1 MQPRLSVVVPVYNVE
16 LYLDECLE
24 SLAAQT
30 FTDFEVIMV
39 DDGSTDDSAVIAKA
53 FAAADPRFR
62 LISQENKGLGAARN
76 TGVRE
81 MSPHSEYLAFVD
93 SDDTLP
99 PTAYA
104 LMIETLDETGSDF
117 AAGNVTRF
125 RSAGHVQSPVHR
137 VPFAATRLRTHVS
150 KFRPLLTDRTAWNK
164 VYRRSFWER
173 HGLAYPEAMLYEDA
187 PVSVPAHYLAESVD
201 VLSEPI
207 YNWRERE
214 IGERSITQNR
224 TNPQGL
230 VDRVKSIRMVREFML
245 ARVGEDP
252 MYAEHLRVYDN
263 NALAEEIPL
272 FWRVLP
278 GSDAA
283 YQEAFLEHVG
293 RLVREIGQD
302 AVRALHV
309 PHKLKLY
316 LTVHRRLDELIAQLE
331 FEKEHPG
338 SIPVTGTLHPK
349 ADYPFLDPA
358 SPVPDA
364 VLRLDP
370 ELRLRSRLDEA
381 AWHDGKLWLSGWA
394 FPRQL
399 GAESRGKALKSL
411 ILKEKGSRRTVLVP
425 ARSHLDPEAT
435 VASGA
440 EFRHADWAGFGAL
453 VNPARLRHR
462 GKWVDGLWY
471 VRIAVAGT
479 GSTPRRGPL
488 YGAGTGSGQTPP
500 AHWVTEDVRV
510 APQIQ
515 DGELAI
521 RVETAHARALE
532 VRAEGADL
540 VVRGILRTA
549 PAGEP
554 RLRMRHRES
563 GTILTAPLDLDAPR
577 DGRVPF
583 TARVNTASLT
593 DVRENHERLRPT
605 QAERSIARWDMSVE
619 IVTPAAGDPSAAASA
634 ASSHATPAVG
644 GQTAPAADGQTAAA
658 VGRRPARRDGWAQPT
673 VPGKETEAP
682 TKSTRLA
689 LILDDREGFSGAQF
703 AQGDTGRTV
712 YARRSPGG
720 YLQLC
725 DQPVQPLVD
734 RVSVQ
739 PDGTVTLTGSY
750 PAHGTHDLT
759 LVLRQTWSGHEY
771 TFPAK
776 ATDGRFEAHFVPAP
790 THRYA
795 GETPLRAGFW
805 WPSVQKPDGSRT
817 AVQLAP
823 PVHADLP
830 LEVTAHGKRVELQ
843 ARQYDQLALMA
854 HSELRPDERSRHR
867 QTRLRTEAYPAARH
881 EPLREAVLYD
891 VFGGRMYGDSPRAIH
906 EEMVRRGLPVE
917 HLWVVKDG
925 QCEVPATAK
934 AVRVHSPEYYEAMA
948 RSRYLVGNTHFPRWL
963 ERREG
968 QQIVQ
973 TWHGTPLKRIGFDFD
988 NDHFASTQYLTDL
1001 DRERHQW
1008 TMLLSPNRFSTP
1020 IMRSAFRFGG
1030 DVDGE
1035 LLETG
1040 YPRNDVLLAPDRAER
1055 AEKVRRVL
1063 GLPEGKKVVLYAP
1076 TWREDKQRHRGGF
1089 LLDLRIDLAKA
1100 RRELGDDH
1108 VLLVRPHAHIVE
1120 PVPGAG
1126 DGFVW
1131 DVASYPDIMDLL
1143 LIADVLVTDYSSVMF
1158 DFAVTG
1164 RPMLFFT
1171 YDLEHYR
1178 DRLRGFYFDFEKRAP
1193 GPLLPTSDELIAA
1206 LRDLDATS
1214 SRHEKAYD
1222 DFRAEFCD
1230 LDDGGAARR
1239 VVDRMLAHRGTA
1251 TA

>member
-30 FTDFEVIMV
+30 FQDFEVIMV
-39 DDGSTDDSAVIAKA
+39 DDGSTDGSAAIAEA

-81 MSPHSEYLAFVD
+81 MSADSEYLAFVD

-99 PTAYA
+99 ATAYA
-104 LMIETLDETGSDF
+104 LLIETLDETGSDF

-164 VYRRSFWER
+164 VYRRTFWER
-173 HGLAYPEAMLYEDA
+173 HSFAYPEAMLYEDA

-230 VDRVKSIRMVREFML
+230 IDRVKSIRMVRDFML
-245 ARVGEDP
+245 ARVGDDP
-252 MYAEHLRVYDN
+252 MYADHLKVYDN

-272 FWRVLP
+272 FWKVLP

-316 LTVHRRLDELIAQLE
+316 LTVHRRMDELIAQLE

-338 SIPVTGTLHPK
+338 SIPVSGTLHPK

-358 SPVPDA
+358 APVPDA
-364 VLRLDP
+364 VLRLDQ

-394 FPRQL
+394 FARQL
-399 GAESRGKALKSL
+399 GAESRSKALKSL

-453 VNPARLRHR
+453 VNPSRLRHR
-462 GKWVDGLWY
+462 GTWVDGVWY
-471 VRIAVAGT
+471 VRVAVAGT

-532 VRAEGADL
+532 VRAEGSHL

-549 PAGEP
+549 PEGTARL
-554 RLRMRHRES
+554 RLRMRES
-563 GTILTAPLDLDAPR
+563 GTILTAPLTLGVPHE
-577 DGRVPF
+577 GRVPF
-583 TARVNTASLT
+583 TAHVDTAALT
-593 DVRENHERLRPT
+593 DIRTNHERLRPT

-619 IVTPAAGDPSAAASA
+619 VVDASGDE
-634 ASSHATPAVG
+634 
-644 GQTAPAADGQTAAA
+644 
-658 VGRRPARRDGWAQPT
+658 PT
-673 VPGKETEAP
+673 
-682 TKSTRLA
+682 STRLA

-703 AQGDTGRTV
+703 PQADADRTV

-734 RVSVQ
+734 HVSAT
-739 PDGTVTLTGSY
+739 PDGTVTLTGTY
-750 PAHGTHDLT
+750 PAQGTHTLD

-776 ATDGRFEAHFVPAP
+776 AEDGRFEARFVPAP
-790 THRYA
+790 THHHA
-795 GETPLRAGFW
+795 GKTPLRAGFW
-805 WPSVQKPDGSRT
+805 WPSIQKPDGSRT

-823 PVHADLP
+823 PVHPALP
-830 LEVTAHGKRVELQ
+830 LEVNAHGKRVELQ

-854 HSELRPDERSRHR
+854 HSELRPEERSRHR

-906 EEMVRRGLPVE
+906 EEMVRRALPVD

-948 RSRYLVGNTHFPRWL
+948 RSRYIVGNTHFPRWL

-988 NDHFASTQYLTDL
+988 NEHFASTQYLQDL

-1035 LLETG
+1035 LLEAG

-1055 AEKVRRVL
+1055 ADKVRRAL
-1063 GLPEGKKVVLYAP
+1063 GLPDGKKVVLYAP

-1089 LLDLRIDLAKA
+1089 LLDLRVDLAKA
-1100 RRELGDDH
+1100 RAELGDDH

-1193 GPLLPTSDELIAA
+1193 GPLVPTSDELIAA
-1206 LRDLDATS
+1206 LRDIDATS
-1214 SRHEKAYD
+1214 APYAEAYD
-1222 DFRAEFCD
+1222 AFRAEFCD
-1230 LDDGGAARR
+1230 LDDGKAAAR
-1239 VVDRMLAHRGTA
+1239 VVDRMLAHRGATTA
-1251 TA
+1251 

>member
-30 FTDFEVIMV
+30 YQDFEVIMV
-39 DDGSTDDSAVIAKA
+39 DDGSTDGSAAIAET

-81 MSPHSEYLAFVD
+81 MSPDSEYLAFVD

-99 PTAYA
+99 TTAYA

-117 AAGNVTRF
+117 VAGNVTRF

-164 VYRRSFWER
+164 VYRRSFWEK
-173 HGLAYPEAMLYEDA
+173 HQLAYPEAMLYEDA

-230 VDRVKSIRMVREFML
+230 IDRVKSIRMVREFML
-245 ARVGEDP
+245 DHIDDDP
-252 MYAEHLRVYDN
+252 MYAEHLKVYDN

-316 LTVHRRLDELIAQLE
+316 LTVHRRLDELIGQLE

-349 ADYPFLDPA
+349 ADYPFLDPTV
-358 SPVPDA
+358 PVPDA

-381 AWHDGKLWLSGWA
+381 TWHDDKLWLSGWA
-394 FPRQL
+394 FARQL
-399 GAESRGKALKSL
+399 GAESRSKALKSL

-440 EFRHADWAGFGAL
+440 EFKHADWAGFGAL
-453 VNPARLRHR
+453 VNPSRLRHR

-471 VRIAVAGT
+471 VRVAVAGT

-500 AHWVTEDVRV
+500 AHWVTQDVRV

-532 VRAEGADL
+532 VRAEGAHL
-540 VVRGILRTA
+540 VVRGVLRTA
-549 PAGEP
+549 PDGEP

-563 GTILTAPLDLDAPR
+563 GTLLNVPLDLGAPEE
-577 DGRVPF
+577 GRVPF
-583 TARVNTASLT
+583 TARVATAELT
-593 DVRENHERLRPT
+593 EVREDHERLRPT

-619 IVTPAAGDPSAAASA
+619 VVD
-634 ASSHATPAVG
+634 SSGAEP
-644 GQTAPAADGQTAAA
+644 
-658 VGRRPARRDGWAQPT
+658 
-673 VPGKETEAP
+673 
-682 TKSTRLA
+682 KSTRLA

-703 AQGDTGRTV
+703 AQEDAGRTV

-734 RVSVQ
+734 HVSVH

-750 PAHGTHDLT
+750 PAGGTHDLE

-776 ATDGRFEAHFVPAP
+776 AHDGRFEANFVPAP

-805 WPSVQKPDGSRT
+805 WPSIQKPDGSRT

-823 PVHADLP
+823 PVHGNLP
-830 LEVTAHGKRVELQ
+830 LEVEAHGKRVELQ

-854 HSELRPDERSRHR
+854 HSELRPDERSRYR

-891 VFGGRMYGDSPRAIH
+891 VFGGRMYGDSPRAVH
-906 EEMVRRGLPVE
+906 EEMVRRGLPLE

-948 RSRYLVGNTHFPRWL
+948 RSRYIVGNTHFPRWL

-968 QQIVQ
+968 QQIIQ

-988 NDHFASTQYLTDL
+988 NDHFASTQYLQDL

-1008 TMLLSPNRFSTP
+1008 TMLLSPNKFSTP

-1035 LLETG
+1035 LLEAG
-1040 YPRNDVLLAPDRAER
+1040 YPRNDVLLAPDRAKR
-1055 AEKVRRVL
+1055 AEKVRRAL

-1089 LLDLRIDLAKA
+1089 LLDLRLDLAKA
-1100 RRELGDDH
+1100 REELGEDH

-1143 LIADVLVTDYSSVMF
+1143 LIADVMITDYSSVMF

-1206 LRDLDATS
+1206 LKDLDATS
-1214 SRHEKAYD
+1214 EPYQKAYD
-1222 DFRAEFCD
+1222 EFRAEFCD
-1230 LDDGGAARR
+1230 LDDGQAARR

>member
-30 FTDFEVIMV
+30 FKDFEVVMV
-39 DDGSTDDSAVIAKA
+39 DDGSTDGSAAIAER

-81 MSPHSEYLAFVD
+81 MSPDSEYLAFVD

-99 PTAYA
+99 ATAYA
-104 LMIETLDETGSDF
+104 LLIETLDETGSDF

-125 RSAGHVQSPVHR
+125 RSAGYVQSPVHR

-150 KFRPLLTDRTAWNK
+150 RFRPLLTDRTAWNK
-164 VYRRSFWER
+164 VYRRSFWEQ
-173 HGLAYPEAMLYEDA
+173 HQLAYPEAMLYEDA
-187 PVSVPAHYLAESVD
+187 PVSVPAHYLADSVD

-230 VDRVKSIRMVREFML
+230 IDRVKSIRMVREFLL
-245 ARVGEDP
+245 ARVGDDP
-252 MYAEHLRVYDN
+252 MYAEHLRVYDH

-272 FWRVLP
+272 FWKVLP

-316 LTVHRRLDELIAQLE
+316 LTVHRRLDELIGQLE

-338 SIPVTGTLHPK
+338 SIPVSGTLHPK
-349 ADYPFLDPA
+349 ADYPFLDPTD
-358 SPVPDA
+358 PVPDA

-381 AWHDGKLWLSGWA
+381 AWHDGRLWLSGWA
-394 FPRQL
+394 FARQL

-425 ARSHLDPEAT
+425 ARSHVDPEAT

-462 GKWVDGLWY
+462 GKWVDGLWW

-479 GSTPRRGPL
+479 GATPRRGPL
-488 YGAGTGSGQTPP
+488 HGSGTGSGQAPP

-532 VRAEGADL
+532 VRADGPDRL
-540 VVRGILRTA
+540 LVRGILRTA
-549 PAGEP
+549 PKGEA

-563 GTILTAPLDLDAPR
+563 GTILTTPLDLDAPVH
-577 DGRVPF
+577 GRVPF
-583 TARVNTASLT
+583 TALVGTATLT
-593 DVRENHERLRPT
+593 TTREDHERLRPT
-605 QAERSIARWDMSVE
+605 QAERSIGRWDMSVE
-619 IVTPAAGDPSAAASA
+619 IVDATGDEP
-634 ASSHATPAVG
+634 
-644 GQTAPAADGQTAAA
+644 
-658 VGRRPARRDGWAQPT
+658 R
-673 VPGKETEAP
+673 
-682 TKSTRLA
+682 STRLA

-703 AQGDTGRTV
+703 PHADRAV

-734 RVSVQ
+734 RVSVR
-739 PDGTVTLTGSY
+739 PDGSGTVTLTGSY
-750 PAHGTHDLT
+750 PAQGVHDLE

-776 ATDGRFEAHFVPAP
+776 AADGRFEASFVPAP

-805 WPSVQKPDGSRT
+805 WPSIQKPDGSRT

-823 PVHADLP
+823 PVHAHLP
-830 LEVTAHGKRVELQ
+830 LEITAHGKRVELQ

-854 HSELRPDERSRHR
+854 HSELRPDERSRYR

-925 QCEVPATAK
+925 QCEVPATAR

-948 RSRYLVGNTHFPRWL
+948 RSRYIVGNTHFPRWL

-968 QQIVQ
+968 QQIIQ

-988 NDHFASTQYLTDL
+988 NEHFASTQYLTDL

-1020 IMRSAFRFGG
+1020 ILRSAFRFGG

-1035 LLETG
+1035 LLEAG
-1040 YPRNDVLLAPDRAER
+1040 YPRNDVLLAPEHAEHAEHAER
-1055 AEKVRRVL
+1055 ADRADRAARVRRTL
-1063 GLPEGKKVVLYAP
+1063 GLPDGKKVVLYAP

-1089 LLDLRIDLAKA
+1089 LLDLRIDLEKA
-1100 RRELGDDH
+1100 RHELGDDH

-1131 DVASYPDIMDLL
+1131 DVAGYPDIMDLL

-1193 GPLLPTSDELIAA
+1193 GPLVPTSDELIAA
-1206 LRDLDATS
+1206 LKGLDATS
-1214 SRHEKAYD
+1214 GPYEKAYAE
-1222 DFRAEFCD
+1222 FRAEFCD
-1230 LDDGGAARR
+1230 LDDGRAAAR
-1239 VVDRMLAHRGTA
+1239 VVDRMLAHRGRA

>member
-30 FTDFEVIMV
+30 FTDFEVLMV
-39 DDGSTDDSAVIAKA
+39 DDGSTDGSAVIAKA

-81 MSPHSEYLAFVD
+81 MSPDSEYLAFVD

-99 PTAYA
+99 ATAYA

-150 KFRPLLTDRTAWNK
+150 RFRPLLTDRTAWNK

-187 PVSVPAHYLAESVD
+187 PVSVPAHYLADSVD

-230 VDRVKSIRMVREFML
+230 VDRVKSIRMVREFLL
-245 ARVGEDP
+245 ARLGGDP
-252 MYAEHLRVYDN
+252 MYAEHLRVYDH

-272 FWRVLP
+272 FWKVLP

-316 LTVHRRLDELIAQLE
+316 LTVHRRLDELIGQLE

-338 SIPVTGTLHPK
+338 SIPVSGTLHPK
-349 ADYPFLDPA
+349 ADYPFLDPTD
-358 SPVPDA
+358 PIPDA
-364 VLRLDP
+364 VLRLDQ

-399 GAESRGKALKSL
+399 GAESRSKALKTL
-411 ILKEKGSRRTVLVP
+411 ILKEKGSRRRVVVP
-425 ARSHLDPEAT
+425 ARSHLDAEAT

-453 VNPARLRHR
+453 LNPARLRHR
-462 GKWVDGLWY
+462 GTWVDGLWY

-515 DGELAI
+515 DGELAV

-532 VRAEGADL
+532 VRAEGPRL
-540 VVRGILRTA
+540 LVRGILRTA
-549 PAGEP
+549 PEGEP

-563 GTILTAPLDLDAPR
+563 GTILTVPLDLGAPR
-577 DGRVPF
+577 EGRVPF
-583 TARVNTASLT
+583 TAHVDTAALT
-593 DVRENHERLRPT
+593 EVREDHERLRPT
-605 QAERSIARWDMSVE
+605 QAERSVARWDMSVE
-619 IVTPAAGDPSAAASA
+619 VVDSAAAE
-634 ASSHATPAVG
+634 
-644 GQTAPAADGQTAAA
+644 
-658 VGRRPARRDGWAQPT
+658 PT
-673 VPGKETEAP
+673 
-682 TKSTRLA
+682 STRLA

-703 AQGDTGRTV
+703 AQGDTARTV

-734 RVSVQ
+734 RVSMD

-750 PAHGTHDLT
+750 PARGTHELA

-771 TFPAK
+771 TFPAT
-776 ATDGRFEAHFVPAP
+776 ASDGRFEARFVPAP
-790 THRYA
+790 THAHA
-795 GETPLRAGFW
+795 GATPLRAGFW

-823 PVHADLP
+823 PAHAGLP

-854 HSELRPDERSRHR
+854 HSELRPEERSRHR

-925 QCEVPATAK
+925 QCDVPATAR

-988 NDHFASTQYLTDL
+988 NDHFASTQYLQDL

-1035 LLETG
+1035 LLEAG
-1040 YPRNDVLLAPDRAER
+1040 YPRNDVLLAPDRAKR
-1055 AEKVRRVL
+1055 AEEVRRTL

-1089 LLDLRIDLAKA
+1089 LLDLRVDLEKA
-1100 RRELGDDH
+1100 RHELGEDH

-1143 LIADVLVTDYSSVMF
+1143 LISDVLVTDYSSVMF

-1193 GPLLPTSDELIAA
+1193 GPLVPTSDDLIRA
-1206 LRDLDATS
+1206 LRDLDTVSEPYA
-1214 SRHEKAYD
+1214 RAYEE
-1222 DFRAEFCD
+1222 FRAEFCD
-1230 LDDGGAARR
+1230 LDDGEAARR

>member
-1 MQPRLSVVVPVYNVE
+1 MQPRLSVVVPVHDVE

-30 FTDFEVIMV
+30 FTDFEVVMV
-39 DDGSTDDSAVIAKA
+39 DDGSRDGSAAIAGR

-76 TGVRE
+76 TGVRQ

-104 LMIETLDETGSDF
+104 LLIETLDATGSDF

-125 RSAGHVQSPVHR
+125 RSAGYVQSPVHR
-137 VPFAATRLRTHVS
+137 VPFATTRLRTHVS
-150 KFRPLLTDRTAWNK
+150 RFRPLLTDRTAWNK
-164 VYRRSFWER
+164 VYRRSFWEKHR
-173 HGLAYPEAMLYEDA
+173 LAYPEAMLYEDA
-187 PVSVPAHYLAESVD
+187 PVSVPAHYLADAVD

-214 IGERSITQNR
+214 SGERSITQNR

-230 VDRVKSIRMVREFML
+230 IDRVKSIRMVRAFLL
-245 ARVGEDP
+245 ARVDDDP
-252 MYAEHLRVYDN
+252 MYAEHLRVYDD

-272 FWRVLP
+272 FWKVLP

-302 AVRALHV
+302 AVRALPV

-331 FEKEHPG
+331 FEKEHGG
-338 SIPVTGTLHPK
+338 SIPVTGTLRPQ
-349 ADYPFLDPA
+349 ADYPFLDPTV
-358 SPVPDA
+358 PVPDA
-364 VLRLDP
+364 VLRLDQ

-381 AWHDGKLWLSGWA
+381 AWHDGKLWLTGWA

-425 ARSHLDPEAT
+425 ARSHIDPEAT

-453 VNPARLRHR
+453 VNPARLRRR
-462 GKWVDGLWY
+462 GRWVDGLWR

-479 GSTPRRGPL
+479 GMTPRRGPL
-488 YGAGTGSGQTPP
+488 HGAGTGSGQTPP
-500 AHWVTEDVRV
+500 AHWVAEDVRV

-532 VRAEGADL
+532 VRAEGSHL

-549 PAGEP
+549 PDGAP

-563 GTILTAPLDLDAPR
+563 GAIRTVPLDLGVPR

-583 TARVNTASLT
+583 TARVGTAALT
-593 DVRENHERLRPT
+593 QVREDHERLRPT

-619 IVTPAAGDPSAAASA
+619 IVTGTGTGTGTDADAGNTGAEPA
-634 ASSHATPAVG
+634 
-644 GQTAPAADGQTAAA
+644 
-658 VGRRPARRDGWAQPT
+658 
-673 VPGKETEAP
+673 
-682 TKSTRLA
+682 STRLA
-689 LILDDREGFSGAQF
+689 LVLDDREGFSGAQF
-703 AQGDTGRTV
+703 PHAGRAM

-720 YLQLC
+720 YLQFV

-734 RVSVQ
+734 RVSVS

-750 PAHGTHDLT
+750 PAPGAHALDLM
-759 LVLRQTWSGHEY
+759 LRQTWSGHEY
-771 TFPAK
+771 TFPAR
-776 ATDGRFEAHFVPAP
+776 ADDGRFEARFVPAP
-790 THRYA
+790 THRPT
-795 GETPLRAGFW
+795 GGIPLRAGFW
-805 WPSVQKPDGSRT
+805 WPSVRRPDGTRT

-823 PVHADLP
+823 PVHGHLP
-830 LEVTAHGKRVELQ
+830 MEVEAHGKRVELQ

-854 HSELRPDERSRHR
+854 HSELRPDERSRYR
-867 QTRLRTEAYPAARH
+867 QTRLRTETYPAARH

-891 VFGGRMYGDSPRAIH
+891 VFGGRMYGDSPRALH

-917 HLWVVKDG
+917 HLWVVRDG
-925 QCEVPATAK
+925 QCRVPATAK

-963 ERREG
+963 VRREG

-973 TWHGTPLKRIGFDFD
+973 TWHGTPLKRIGFDFA
-988 NDHFASTQYLTDL
+988 NDHFASTQYLVDL

-1020 IMRSAFRFGG
+1020 ILRGAFRFGA

-1035 LLETG
+1035 LVETG

-1055 AEKVRRVL
+1055 AARVRRAL

-1089 LLDLRIDLAKA
+1089 LLDLRLDLEKA
-1100 RRELGDDH
+1100 RHELGEDH
-1108 VLLVRPHAHIVE
+1108 VLLVRPHAHVVE

-1131 DVASYPDIMDLL
+1131 DVAGHPDVMDLL

-1178 DRLRGFYFDFEKRAP
+1178 DRLRGFYFDFERRAP
-1193 GPLLPTSDELIAA
+1193 GPLVPTSDDLIAA
-1206 LRDLDATS
+1206 LRDVEAAS
-1214 SRHEKAYD
+1214 EPYAEAYEA
-1222 DFRAEFCD
+1222 FRAAFCD
-1230 LDDGGAARR
+1230 LDDGRAAAR
-1239 VVDRMLAHRGTA
+1239 VVDRMLAHRGA
-1251 TA
+1251 AAV

>member
-30 FTDFEVIMV
+30 FTDFEVLMV
-39 DDGSTDDSAVIAKA
+39 DDGSTDSSAAIAER

-81 MSPHSEYLAFVD
+81 MADASEYLAFVD

-99 PTAYA
+99 ATAYA
-104 LMIETLDETGSDF
+104 LLIDTLDKTGSDF

-164 VYRRSFWER
+164 VYRRTFWEK
-173 HGLAYPEAMLYEDA
+173 HHLAYPEGMLYEDA

-230 VDRVKSIRMVREFML
+230 VDRVKSIRMVRDFML
-245 ARVGEDP
+245 GHSDP
-252 MYAEHLRVYDN
+252 MYAEHLAVYDN

-272 FWRVLP
+272 FWKVLP

-302 AVRALHV
+302 AVRALPV

-316 LTVHRRLDELIAQLE
+316 LTVHRRMDELIELLE
-331 FEKEHPG
+331 FEKEHGG

-349 ADYPFLDPA
+349 ADYPFLDTAAHPI
-358 SPVPDA
+358 PDA
-364 VLRLDP
+364 VLRLDQ

-394 FPRQL
+394 FARQL
-399 GAESRGKALKSL
+399 GAESRAKSLKSL

-453 VNPARLRHR
+453 VNPNRLKHR
-462 GKWVDGLWY
+462 GKWVDGRWY

-479 GSTPRRGPL
+479 GSTPRRGPVQ
-488 YGAGTGSGQTPP
+488 GAGTGTGQTPP
-500 AHWVTEDVRV
+500 AHWVTEDVRI

-515 DGELAI
+515 DGELCI
-521 RVETAHARALE
+521 RVENAHARCLE
-532 VRAEGADL
+532 VRSQDGQL
-540 VVRGILRTA
+540 TVRGILRTA
-549 PAGEP
+549 PDGP
-554 RLRMRHRES
+554 TRLRLRHRES
-563 GTILTAPLDLDAPR
+563 GHILTVPLDLGAPAG
-577 DGRVPF
+577 GRVPF
-583 TARVNTASLT
+583 TATVDLT
-593 DVRENHERLRPT
+593 ELTHVREDHERLRPT
-605 QAERSIARWDMSVE
+605 QAERSIARWDSSVE
-619 IVTPAAGDPSAAASA
+619 
-634 ASSHATPAVG
+634 VG
-644 GQTAPAADGQTAAA
+644 PVAESPEGPH
-658 VGRRPARRDGWAQPT
+658 P
-673 VPGKETEAP
+673 
-682 TKSTRLA
+682 TRLA
-689 LILDDREGFSGAQF
+689 LVLDDREGCSGAQF
-703 AQGDTGRTV
+703 PYEGRAL

-725 DQPVQPLVD
+725 DQPAQPLIEHVA
-734 RVSVQ
+734 VA
-739 PDGTVTLTGSY
+739 PDGTVALSGTY
-750 PAHGTHDLT
+750 PAGGEHELR
-759 LVLRQTWSGHEY
+759 LVLRQTWSGHEF
-771 TFPAK
+771 TFPAR
-776 ATDGRFEAHFVPAP
+776 AVDGRFEARFVPAP
-790 THRYA
+790 TYRYA
-795 GETPLRAGFW
+795 ATPLRAGFW
-805 WPSVQKPDGSRT
+805 WPSVERPDGVRT

-823 PVHADLP
+823 TVQAQLP
-830 LEVTAHGKRVELQ
+830 LEVKAHGKRVELQ
-843 ARQYDQLALMA
+843 ARQYDQLALLA
-854 HSELRPDERSRHR
+854 HSELRPEERSRYR
-867 QTRLRTEAYPAARH
+867 QTRLRTETYPAARH

-906 EEMVRRGLPVE
+906 EELVRRGTPVE

-925 QCEVPATAK
+925 QCEVPATAQ
-934 AVRVHSPEYYEAMA
+934 AVRVHSPEWYEAMA
-948 RSRYLVGNTHFPRWL
+948 RSRYIVGNTHFPRWL

-988 NDHFASTQYLTDL
+988 NDHFASTQYLADL

-1008 TMLLSPNRFSTP
+1008 TMLVSPNRFSTP
-1020 IMRSAFRFGG
+1020 ILERAFRFQG
-1030 DVDGE
+1030 DVEGE
-1035 LLETG
+1035 LVETG
-1040 YPRNDVLLAPDRAER
+1040 YPRNDVLLAPDRAKR
-1055 AEKVRRVL
+1055 AEKVRRAL

-1089 LLDLRIDLAKA
+1089 LLDLRIDLDAA

-1131 DVASYPDIMDLL
+1131 DVAGYPDIMDLL
-1143 LIADVLVTDYSSVMF
+1143 LVADVLITDYSSVMF

-1164 RPMLFFT
+1164 KPMLFFT

-1178 DRLRGFYFDFEKRAP
+1178 DRLRGFYFDFEERAP
-1193 GPLLPTSDELIAA
+1193 GPLLQESGALVAA
-1206 LRDLDATS
+1206 VRDVTAATAPYA
-1214 SRHEKAYD
+1214 EAYER
-1222 DFRAEFCD
+1222 FRAEFCD
-1230 LDDGGAARR
+1230 LEDGHAARR
-1239 VVDRMLAHRGTA
+1239 VVDRMLAHRGGA
-1251 TA
+1251 GAGA

>member
-30 FTDFEVIMV
+30 FTDFEVVMV
-39 DDGSTDDSAVIAKA
+39 DDGSTDGSAAIAGR

-99 PTAYA
+99 ATAYA
-104 LMIETLDETGSDF
+104 LLIETLDETGSDF

-125 RSAGHVQSPVHR
+125 RSAGYVQSPVHR

-164 VYRRSFWER
+164 VYRRSFWEEHR
-173 HGLAYPEAMLYEDA
+173 LAYPEAMLYEDA
-187 PVSVPAHYLAESVD
+187 PVSVPAHYLADAVD

-230 VDRVKSIRMVREFML
+230 IDRVKSIRMVREFLL
-245 ARVGEDP
+245 ARVDDDP

-331 FEKEHPG
+331 FEKEHGG
-338 SIPVTGTLHPK
+338 SIPVSGTLHPK
-349 ADYPFLDPA
+349 ADYPFLDPTA
-358 SPVPDA
+358 PVPDA
-364 VLRLDP
+364 VLRLGP

-399 GAESRGKALKSL
+399 GAESRSKALKSL

-462 GKWVDGLWY
+462 GRWVDGLWY
-471 VRIAVAGT
+471 VRVAVAGT

-532 VRAEGADL
+532 VRAEGTGL
-540 VVRGILRTA
+540 LVRGVLRTA
-549 PAGEP
+549 PEGAA

-563 GTILTAPLDLDAPR
+563 GTIRTVPLDLGVPR
-577 DGRVPF
+577 EGRVPF
-583 TARVNTASLT
+583 TAQVDTAALT
-593 DVRENHERLRPT
+593 EVREDHERLRPT
-605 QAERSIARWDMSVE
+605 QAERSIGRWDMSVE
-619 IVTPAAGDPSAAASA
+619 IVTGNEAGTGAGA
-634 ASSHATPAVG
+634 
-644 GQTAPAADGQTAAA
+644 
-658 VGRRPARRDGWAQPT
+658 
-673 VPGKETEAP
+673 EAGAEAGA
-682 TKSTRLA
+682 KSTRLA

-703 AQGDTGRTV
+703 PHGDRAM

-725 DQPVQPLVD
+725 DQPAQPLVD
-734 RVSVQ
+734 RVSVA

-750 PAHGTHDLT
+750 PAQGACDLE

-771 TFPAK
+771 TFPAR
-776 ATDGRFEAHFVPAP
+776 ARGGRFEASFVPAP
-790 THRYA
+790 THRHA
-795 GETPLRAGFW
+795 GGTPLRAGFW

-823 PVHADLP
+823 PVHAQLP
-830 LEVTAHGKRVELQ
+830 LEVVAHGKRVELQ
-843 ARQYDQLALMA
+843 VRQYDQLALMA
-854 HSELRPDERSRHR
+854 HSELRPDERSRYR

-906 EEMVRRGLPVE
+906 EEMVRRGLPLE

-925 QCEVPATAK
+925 QCEVPPTAK

-948 RSRYLVGNTHFPRWL
+948 RSRYIVGNTHFPRWL

-988 NDHFASTQYLTDL
+988 NDHFASTQYLLDL

-1020 IMRSAFRFGG
+1020 IMRSAFRFGDDG
-1030 DVDGE
+1030 DAAAGE
-1035 LLETG
+1035 LLEAG

-1055 AEKVRRVL
+1055 AARVRRAL
-1063 GLPEGKKVVLYAP
+1063 GLPDGKKVILYAP

-1089 LLDLRIDLAKA
+1089 LLDLRVDLEKA
-1100 RRELGDDH
+1100 RHELGDDH
-1108 VLLVRPHAHIVE
+1108 VLLIRPHAHIVE

-1193 GPLLPTSDELIAA
+1193 GPLVTTSDELIAA
-1206 LRDLDATS
+1206 LRDVDAV
-1214 SRHEKAYD
+1214 REPYGQAYEE
-1222 DFRAEFCD
+1222 FRAAFCD
-1230 LDDGGAARR
+1230 LDDGQAARR
-1239 VVDRMLAHRGTA
+1239 VVDRMLAHRGTT

>member
-30 FTDFEVIMV
+30 FTDFEVVMV
-39 DDGSTDDSAVIAKA
+39 DDGSTDGSAAIAEA

-81 MSPHSEYLAFVD
+81 MSPDSEYLAFVD

-99 PTAYA
+99 ATAYA
-104 LMIETLDETGSDF
+104 LLIETLDATGSDF

-125 RSAGHVQSPVHR
+125 RSAGYVQSPVHR

-164 VYRRSFWER
+164 VYRRSFWEKHR
-173 HGLAYPEAMLYEDA
+173 LAYPEAMLYEDA
-187 PVSVPAHYLAESVD
+187 PVSVPAHYLADAVD

-230 VDRVKSIRMVREFML
+230 IDRVKSIRMVREFLL
-245 ARVGEDP
+245 ARVGDDP

-331 FEKEHPG
+331 FEKEHGG

-349 ADYPFLDPA
+349 ADYPFLDPTA
-358 SPVPDA
+358 PVPDA
-364 VLRLDP
+364 VLRLGP

-399 GAESRGKALKSL
+399 GAESRSKALKSL

-425 ARSHLDPEAT
+425 ARAHLDPEAT

-462 GKWVDGLWY
+462 GRWVDGLWY
-471 VRIAVAGT
+471 VRVAVAGT

-532 VRAEGADL
+532 VRAEGTGL
-540 VVRGILRTA
+540 LVRGVLRTA
-549 PAGEP
+549 PEGTA

-563 GTILTAPLDLDAPR
+563 GTILTVPLDLGVPVE
-577 DGRVPF
+577 GRVPF
-583 TARVNTASLT
+583 TALIGTAALT
-593 DVRENHERLRPT
+593 EVREDHERLRPT
-605 QAERSIARWDMSVE
+605 QAERSIGRWDMSVE
-619 IVTPAAGDPSAAASA
+619 IVTGTGPGTHTCTDID
-634 ASSHATPAVG
+634 TDTG
-644 GQTAPAADGQTAAA
+644 TAA
-658 VGRRPARRDGWAQPT
+658 
-673 VPGKETEAP
+673 EAG
-682 TKSTRLA
+682 TSSTRLA

-703 AQGDTGRTV
+703 PHGDRAM

-725 DQPVQPLVD
+725 DQPAQPLID
-734 RVSVQ
+734 RVSVA
-739 PDGTVTLTGSY
+739 PDGAVTLTGSY
-750 PAHGTHDLT
+750 PAQGTCELE

-771 TFPAK
+771 TFPAR
-776 ATDGRFEAHFVPAP
+776 AEGGRFTARFVPAP
-790 THRYA
+790 THAHA
-795 GETPLRAGFW
+795 GATPLRAGFW

-823 PVHADLP
+823 PVHAHLP
-830 LEVTAHGKRVELQ
+830 LEVVAHGKRVELQ
-843 ARQYDQLALMA
+843 VRQYDQLALMA
-854 HSELRPDERSRHR
+854 HSELRPDERSRYR

-948 RSRYLVGNTHFPRWL
+948 RSRYIVGNTHFPRWL

-988 NDHFASTQYLTDL
+988 NDHFASTQYLMDL

-1030 DVDGE
+1030 DVEGE
-1035 LLETG
+1035 LLEAG

-1055 AEKVRRVL
+1055 AARVRRAL

-1089 LLDLRIDLAKA
+1089 LLDLRIDLEKA
-1100 RRELGDDH
+1100 RHELGDDH

-1131 DVASYPDIMDLL
+1131 DVAGYPDIMDLL

-1178 DRLRGFYFDFEKRAP
+1178 DRLRGFYFDFVERAP

-1206 LRDLDATS
+1206 LRDVDAMS
-1214 SRHEKAYD
+1214 APYERAYD

-1230 LDDGGAARR
+1230 LDDGQAARR
-1239 VVDRMLAHRGTA
+1239 VVDRMLAHRGTT

>member
-16 LYLDECLE
+16 LYLDACLS

-30 FTDFEVIMV
+30 FTDFEVVMV
-39 DDGSTDDSAVIAKA
+39 DDGSTDGSAAIAGA

-62 LISQENKGLGAARN
+62 LISQRNKGLGAARN

-81 MSPHSEYLAFVD
+81 MSPDSEFLAFVD

-99 PTAYA
+99 ATAYA

-137 VPFAATRLRTHVS
+137 VPFATTRLRTHVS
-150 KFRPLLTDRTAWNK
+150 RFRPLLTDRTAWNK

-173 HGLAYPEAMLYEDA
+173 HHLSYPEAMLYEDA

-201 VLSEPI
+201 VLSEPV

-214 IGERSITQNR
+214 TGERSITQNR
-224 TNPQGL
+224 TDPRGL
-230 VDRVKSIRMVREFML
+230 VDRVRSIRMVREFL
-245 ARVGEDP
+245 LSRAGAGADDGP

-272 FWRVLP
+272 FWKVLP

-316 LTVHRRLDELIAQLE
+316 LTVHRRMDELIAQLE
-331 FEKEHPG
+331 FEKAHGG
-338 SIPVTGTLHPK
+338 SVPVAGTLRPR
-349 ADYPFLDPA
+349 ADYPFLDPTA
-358 SPVPDA
+358 PVPDA
-364 VLRLDP
+364 VLRLDQ

-411 ILKEKGSRRTVLVP
+411 ILKEKGTRRRVLVP
-425 ARSHLDPEAT
+425 ARARIDPEAT

-462 GKWVDGLWY
+462 GTWVDGLWK

-479 GSTPRRGPL
+479 GMTPRRGPL

-500 AHWVTEDVRV
+500 AHWVTADVRV

-532 VRAEGADL
+532 VRAEGSGL
-540 VVRGILRTA
+540 LVRGVLRTA
-549 PAGEP
+549 PDGTP
-554 RLRMRHRES
+554 RLRLRHRES
-563 GTILTAPLDLDAPR
+563 GKLLDAPLTLGLPES
-577 DGRVPF
+577 GRVPF
-583 TARVNTASLT
+583 TAHVSTAALAE
-593 DVRENHERLRPT
+593 VREHHERLRPT
-605 QAERSIARWDMSVE
+605 QAERSIARWDLSVE
-619 IVTPAAGDPSAAASA
+619 V
-634 ASSHATPAVG
+634 V
-644 GQTAPAADGQTAAA
+644 APDEEG
-658 VGRRPARRDGWAQPT
+658 
-673 VPGKETEAP
+673 
-682 TKSTRLA
+682 STRLA

-703 AQGDTGRTV
+703 ARDGRAL

-720 YLQLC
+720 YLQFV

-734 RVSVQ
+734 RVSVR
-739 PDGTVTLTGSY
+739 PDGTVDLTGSY
-750 PAHGTHDLT
+750 PAPGEHHLR

-771 TFPAK
+771 TYDAH
-776 ATDGRFEAHFVPAP
+776 ASDGRFTASFLPAP
-790 THRYA
+790 TAGYA
-795 GETPLRAGFW
+795 SETPLRAGFW
-805 WPSVQKPDGSRT
+805 WPSVQHPDGTRT

-823 PVHADLP
+823 PVHGSLP

-843 ARQYDQLALMA
+843 ARQYDQLALLA
-854 HSELRPDERSRHR
+854 HSELRPDERSRYR
-867 QTRLRTEAYPAARH
+867 QTRLREETYPAARH

-906 EEMVRRGLPVE
+906 EEMVRRALPVE

-925 QCEVPATAK
+925 QCEVPDTAR

-968 QQIVQ
+968 QQIIQ

-988 NDHFASTQYLTDL
+988 NDHFASTQYLVDL
-1001 DRERHQW
+1001 DHERLKW
-1008 TMLLSPNRFSTP
+1008 TTLLSPNRFSTP
-1020 IMRSAFRFGG
+1020 VLRSAFRFGG

-1055 AEKVRRVL
+1055 AARVRRTL

-1089 LLDLRIDLAKA
+1089 LLDLRVDLEKA
-1100 RRELGDDH
+1100 RAGLGDDH
-1108 VLLVRPHAHIVE
+1108 VLLVRPHAHVVE

-1131 DVASYPDIMDLL
+1131 DVAGYPDIMELL

-1178 DRLRGFYFDFEKRAP
+1178 DRLRGFYFDFEERAP
-1193 GPLLPTSDELIAA
+1193 GPLLSTSDELIAA
-1206 LRDLDATS
+1206 LRNVAAVCGPY
-1214 SRHEKAYD
+1214 EQAYQA
-1222 DFRAEFCD
+1222 FRAEFCD
-1230 LDDGGAARR
+1230 LDDGRAARR
-1239 VVDRMLAHRGTA
+1239 VVDRMLEHRGAA

>member
-30 FTDFEVIMV
+30 FTDFEVVMV
-39 DDGSTDDSAVIAKA
+39 DDGSTDGSAAIAEA

-81 MSPHSEYLAFVD
+81 MSPDSEYLAFVD

-99 PTAYA
+99 ATAYA
-104 LMIETLDETGSDF
+104 LLIETLDTTGSDF

-125 RSAGHVQSPVHR
+125 RSAGYVQSPVHR

-164 VYRRSFWER
+164 VYRRSFWEKHR
-173 HGLAYPEAMLYEDA
+173 FAYPEAMLYEDA
-187 PVSVPAHYLAESVD
+187 PVSVPAHYLADAVD

-230 VDRVKSIRMVREFML
+230 IDRVKSIRMVREFLL
-245 ARVGEDP
+245 ARVGDDP

-331 FEKEHPG
+331 FEKEHGG
-338 SIPVTGTLHPK
+338 SIPVSGTLHPK

-358 SPVPDA
+358 APVPDA
-364 VLRLDP
+364 VLRLGP

-399 GAESRGKALKSL
+399 GAEARSKALKSL

-425 ARSHLDPEAT
+425 ARAHLDPEAT

-462 GKWVDGLWY
+462 GRWVDGLWY
-471 VRIAVAGT
+471 VRVAVAGT

-532 VRAEGADL
+532 VRAEGTGL
-540 VVRGILRTA
+540 LVRGVLRTA
-549 PAGEP
+549 PEDTA

-563 GTILTAPLDLDAPR
+563 GTILTVPLDLGVPVA
-577 DGRVPF
+577 GRVPF
-583 TARVNTASLT
+583 TALIGTAALT
-593 DVRENHERLRPT
+593 EVREDHERLRPT
-605 QAERSIARWDMSVE
+605 QAERSIGRWDMSVE
-619 IVTPAAGDPSAAASA
+619 IGTG
-634 ASSHATPAVG
+634 
-644 GQTAPAADGQTAAA
+644 
-658 VGRRPARRDGWAQPT
+658 
-673 VPGKETEAP
+673 TEAG
-682 TKSTRLA
+682 TSSTRLA

-703 AQGDTGRTV
+703 PHGDRAM

-734 RVSVQ
+734 RVSVD

-750 PAHGTHDLT
+750 PAQGTCDLE

-771 TFPAK
+771 TFPAH
-776 ATDGRFEAHFVPAP
+776 AEGGRFTARFVPAP
-790 THRYA
+790 THAHA
-795 GETPLRAGFW
+795 GATPLRAGFW

-823 PVHADLP
+823 PVHAHLP
-830 LEVTAHGKRVELQ
+830 LEVVAHGKRVELQ
-843 ARQYDQLALMA
+843 VRQYDQLALMA
-854 HSELRPDERSRHR
+854 HSELRPDERSRYR

-925 QCEVPATAK
+925 QCEVPPTAK

-948 RSRYLVGNTHFPRWL
+948 RSRYIVGNTHFPRWL

-988 NDHFASTQYLTDL
+988 NDHFASTQYLMDL

-1020 IMRSAFRFGG
+1020 IMRSAFRFGDNG
-1030 DVDGE
+1030 DDAAGE
-1035 LLETG
+1035 LLEAG

-1055 AEKVRRVL
+1055 AARVRRAL
-1063 GLPEGKKVVLYAP
+1063 GLPEGKKVILYAP

-1089 LLDLRIDLAKA
+1089 LLDLRIDLEKA
-1100 RRELGDDH
+1100 RHELGDDH
-1108 VLLVRPHAHIVE
+1108 VLLIRPHAHIVE

-1131 DVASYPDIMDLL
+1131 DVAGYPDIMDLL

-1178 DRLRGFYFDFEKRAP
+1178 DRLRGFYFDFVKRAP

-1206 LRDLDATS
+1206 LRDVDAMS
-1214 SRHEKAYD
+1214 APYGQAYD

-1230 LDDGGAARR
+1230 LDDGRAARR
-1239 VVDRMLAHRGTA
+1239 VVDRMLAHRGTT

>member
-30 FTDFEVIMV
+30 FKDFEVVMV
-39 DDGSTDDSAVIAKA
+39 DDGSTDGSAAIAER

-81 MSPHSEYLAFVD
+81 MSPDSEYLAFVD

-99 PTAYA
+99 ATAYA
-104 LMIETLDETGSDF
+104 LLIETLDETGSDF

-125 RSAGHVQSPVHR
+125 RSAGYVQSPVHR

-150 KFRPLLTDRTAWNK
+150 RFRPLLTDRTAWNK
-164 VYRRSFWER
+164 VYRRSFWEKHR
-173 HGLAYPEAMLYEDA
+173 LAYPEAMLYEDA
-187 PVSVPAHYLAESVD
+187 PVSVPAHYLADSVD

-230 VDRVKSIRMVREFML
+230 IDRVKSIRMVREFLL
-245 ARVGEDP
+245 ARVGDDP
-252 MYAEHLRVYDN
+252 MYAEHLRVYDH

-272 FWRVLP
+272 FWKVLP

-309 PHKLKLY
+309 PHRLKLY
-316 LTVHRRLDELIAQLE
+316 LTVHRRLDELIGQLE

-338 SIPVTGTLHPK
+338 SIPVSGTLHPK

-358 SPVPDA
+358 DPVPDA
-364 VLRLDP
+364 VLRLGP

-381 AWHDGKLWLSGWA
+381 AWHDGRLWLSGWA
-394 FPRQL
+394 FARQL

-425 ARSHLDPEAT
+425 ARSHVDPEAT

-462 GKWVDGLWY
+462 GKWVDGLWW

-479 GSTPRRGPL
+479 GATPRRGPL
-488 YGAGTGSGQTPP
+488 HGSGTGSGQAPP

-532 VRAEGADL
+532 VRADGPDRL
-540 VVRGILRTA
+540 LVRGILRTA
-549 PAGEP
+549 PTGEA

-563 GTILTAPLDLDAPR
+563 GTILTTPLDLDAPV

-583 TARVNTASLT
+583 TALVDMATLT
-593 DVRENHERLRPT
+593 TTREDHERLRPT
-605 QAERSIARWDMSVE
+605 QAERSIGRWDMSVE
-619 IVTPAAGDPSAAASA
+619 VVDATGDEPRA
-634 ASSHATPAVG
+634 
-644 GQTAPAADGQTAAA
+644 
-658 VGRRPARRDGWAQPT
+658 
-673 VPGKETEAP
+673 
-682 TKSTRLA
+682 TRLA

-703 AQGDTGRTV
+703 PHADRAV

-734 RVSVQ
+734 RVSVR
-739 PDGTVTLTGSY
+739 PDDTGTGTVTLTGSY
-750 PAHGTHDLT
+750 PAQGVHDLE

-776 ATDGRFEAHFVPAP
+776 AADGRFEASFVPAP

-805 WPSVQKPDGSRT
+805 WPSIQKPDGSRT

-823 PVHADLP
+823 PVHAHLP
-830 LEVTAHGKRVELQ
+830 LEITAHGKRVELQ

-854 HSELRPDERSRHR
+854 HSELRPDERSRYR

-925 QCEVPATAK
+925 QCEVPATAR

-948 RSRYLVGNTHFPRWL
+948 RSRYIVGNTHFPRWL

-968 QQIVQ
+968 QQIIQ

-988 NDHFASTQYLTDL
+988 NEHFASTQYLTDL

-1020 IMRSAFRFGG
+1020 ILRSAFRFGG

-1035 LLETG
+1035 LLEAG
-1040 YPRNDVLLAPDRAER
+1040 YPRNDVLIAPEHAEHAEHADRADRAER
-1055 AEKVRRVL
+1055 AARVRRTL
-1063 GLPEGKKVVLYAP
+1063 GLPDGKKVVLYAP

-1089 LLDLRIDLAKA
+1089 LLDLRIDLEKA
-1100 RRELGDDH
+1100 RHELGDDH

-1131 DVASYPDIMDLL
+1131 DVAGYPDIMDLL

-1206 LRDLDATS
+1206 LKDLDATS
-1214 SRHEKAYD
+1214 GPYEKAYD
-1222 DFRAEFCD
+1222 EFRAEFCD
-1230 LDDGGAARR
+1230 LDDGRAAAR

>member
-16 LYLDECLE
+16 LYLDECLS

-30 FTDFEVIMV
+30 FTDFEVLMV
-39 DDGSTDDSAVIAKA
+39 DDGSTDGSAAIAGA
-53 FAAADPRFR
+53 FAAADPRFK

-81 MSPHSEYLAFVD
+81 MSQDSEYLAFVD

-99 PTAYA
+99 ATAYA
-104 LMIETLDETGSDF
+104 LMVETLDETGSDF

-150 KFRPLLTDRTAWNK
+150 RFRPLLTDRTAWNK
-164 VYRRSFWER
+164 VYRRSFWEK
-173 HGLAYPEAMLYEDA
+173 HGLAYPEGMLYEDA
-187 PVSVPAHYLAESVD
+187 PVSVPAHYLADSVD

-207 YNWRERE
+207 YHWRERE
-214 IGERSITQNR
+214 VGERSITQNR
-224 TNPQGL
+224 TDPRGL
-230 VDRVKSIRMVREFML
+230 IDRVRSIRMVREFLL
-245 ARVGEDP
+245 ARAGGGGSGGGDP

-272 FWRVLP
+272 FWKVLP
-278 GSDAA
+278 GADAA

-331 FEKEHPG
+331 FEKAHGG
-338 SIPVTGTLHPK
+338 SIPVTGTLRPR
-349 ADYPFLDPA
+349 ADYPFLDRTR
-358 SPVPDA
+358 PVPDA
-364 VLRLDP
+364 VLRLDQ

-411 ILKEKGSRRTVLVP
+411 ILKEKGSRRTVVVP
-425 ARSHLDPEAT
+425 ARGHLDPEAT

-440 EFRHADWAGFGAL
+440 EFRHADLAGFGAL

-462 GKWVDGLWY
+462 GRWVDGLWR

-500 AHWVTEDVRV
+500 AHWVTADVRV

-515 DGELAI
+515 DGELAL

-532 VRAEGADL
+532 VRADAAGL
-540 VVRGILRTA
+540 LIRGLLRTA
-549 PAGEP
+549 PEGGA
-554 RLRMRHRES
+554 RLRLRHRES
-563 GTILTAPLDLDAPR
+563 GTVLTAPLDLGVPV

-583 TARVNTASLT
+583 TAHVDTAVLT
-593 DVRENHERLRPT
+593 ATREHHERLRPT
-605 QAERSIARWDMSVE
+605 QARRSIGRWDLSVE
-619 IVTPAAGDPSAAASA
+619 VTPAAAATA
-634 ASSHATPAVG
+634 ATAAPDAG
-644 GQTAPAADGQTAAA
+644 PAPAGT
-658 VGRRPARRDGWAQPT
+658 
-673 VPGKETEAP
+673 
-682 TKSTRLA
+682 TRLA

-703 AQGDTGRTV
+703 ARGDRAF

-720 YLQLC
+720 YLQLV

-734 RVSVQ
+734 HVSVR
-739 PDGTVTLTGSY
+739 PDGTVELTGSH
-750 PAHGTHDLT
+750 PAAGNHNLR

-771 TFPAK
+771 TYR
-776 ATDGRFEAHFVPAP
+776 ATARNGRFTARFLPAP
-790 THRYA
+790 TDAYA
-795 GETPLRAGFW
+795 RSTPLRAGFW
-805 WPSVQKPDGSRT
+805 WPFVEYPDGTRT

-823 PVHADLP
+823 PVHAHLP
-830 LEVTAHGKRVELQ
+830 LEAVAHGKRVELQ
-843 ARQYDQLALMA
+843 ARQYDQLALLA
-854 HSELRPDERSRHR
+854 HSELRPDERSRYR

-891 VFGGRMYGDSPRAIH
+891 VFGGRMYGDSPRALH
-906 EEMVRRGLPVE
+906 EEMVRRALPVE

-925 QCEVPATAK
+925 QCEVPETARP
-934 AVRVHSPEYYEAMA
+934 VRVHSPEYYEAMA

-968 QQIVQ
+968 QQVIQ

-988 NDHFASTQYLTDL
+988 NDHFASTQYLADL

-1020 IMRSAFRFGG
+1020 ILRGAFRFGG
-1030 DVDGE
+1030 DVEGE
-1035 LLETG
+1035 LLEAG

-1055 AEKVRRVL
+1055 AAEVRRTL

-1089 LLDLRIDLAKA
+1089 LLDLRVDLEKA
-1100 RRELGDDH
+1100 RAELGDDH
-1108 VLLVRPHAHIVE
+1108 VLLVRPHAHVVE

-1131 DVASYPDIMDLL
+1131 DVAGYPDIMELL

-1178 DRLRGFYFDFEKRAP
+1178 DRLRGFYFDFERRAP

-1206 LRDLDATS
+1206 LKDVGAAS
-1214 SRHEKAYD
+1214 GPYEEAYEA
-1222 DFRAEFCD
+1222 FRAEFCG
-1230 LDDGGAARR
+1230 LDDGLAARR
-1239 VVDRMLAHRGTA
+1239 VVDRMLEHRGTA

>member
-39 DDGSTDDSAVIAKA
+39 DDGSTDGSAAIAEA

-81 MSPHSEYLAFVD
+81 MSPDSEYLAFVD

-99 PTAYA
+99 ATAYA
-104 LMIETLDETGSDF
+104 LLIETLDETGSDF

-137 VPFAATRLRTHVS
+137 VPFATTRLRTHVS

-173 HGLAYPEAMLYEDA
+173 HQLAYPEAMLYEDA

-230 VDRVKSIRMVREFML
+230 IDRVKSIRMVREFML
-245 ARVGEDP
+245 ARVDGDP
-252 MYAEHLRVYDN
+252 MYAEHLKVYDN

-272 FWRVLP
+272 FWKVLP

-316 LTVHRRLDELIAQLE
+316 LTVHRRMDELIALLE

-399 GAESRGKALKSL
+399 GAESRSKALKSL

-453 VNPARLRHR
+453 VNPSRLRHR

-532 VRAEGADL
+532 VRAEGPDL
-540 VVRGILRTA
+540 LVRGILRTA
-549 PAGEP
+549 PDGEP

-563 GTILTAPLDLDAPR
+563 GTILTAPLALDVPK

-583 TARVNTASLT
+583 TARVNTTSLT
-593 DVRENHERLRPT
+593 DVREDHERLRPT

-619 IVTPAAGDPSAAASA
+619 VVSA
-634 ASSHATPAVG
+634 TG
-644 GQTAPAADGQTAAA
+644 
-658 VGRRPARRDGWAQPT
+658 
-673 VPGKETEAP
+673 E
-682 TKSTRLA
+682 STRLA

-734 RVSVQ
+734 HVSVG

-750 PAHGTHDLT
+750 PAQGTHDLE

-776 ATDGRFEAHFVPAP
+776 AADGRFEARFLPAP
-790 THRYA
+790 THAYA
-795 GETPLRAGFW
+795 GATPLRAGFW
-805 WPSVQKPDGSRT
+805 WPSIQKPDGSRT

-823 PVHADLP
+823 PAHAGLP
-830 LEVTAHGKRVELQ
+830 LEAKAHGKRVELQ

-948 RSRYLVGNTHFPRWL
+948 RSRYIIGNTHFPRWL

-968 QQIVQ
+968 QQIIQ

-988 NDHFASTQYLTDL
+988 NDHFASTQYLMDL

-1035 LLETG
+1035 LLEAG

-1089 LLDLRIDLAKA
+1089 LLDLRIDLEKA
-1100 RRELGDDH
+1100 RHELGDDH

-1171 YDLEHYR
+1171 YDLGHYR

-1206 LRDLDATS
+1206 LRDLDAVS
-1214 SRHEKAYD
+1214 EPYAAAYD
-1222 DFRAEFCD
+1222 EFRAEFCD
-1230 LDDGGAARR
+1230 LDDGGASRR

-1251 TA
+1251 TS